1 MKKRIAV
8 IVTVGFAVVLG
19 FTASLFAM
27 NESVAENSVVIIY
40 GSRYGSTAQ
49 TGKWIAEGM
58 DGKADVISAAD
69 VGDLSGYK
77 AVILGSGIYGGK
89 LQEDMIA
96 FLSEHKDAVKGK
108 IAALYVVCGA
118 TPPGSDRYLT
128 MFAEQC
134 GADPELKQAFQGW
147 MKQELFT
154 PEDKKGM
161 EEYAKR
167 SGRPLEDY
175 DRTDKDKCT
184 EFGKKILE
192 SLGH

>member
-8 IVTVGFAVVLG
+8 ILVVGFAVGLG
-19 FTASLFAM
+19 FAASLFAM
-27 NESVAENSVVIIY
+27 NESTAENSVVIIY

-77 AVILGSGIYGGK
+77 AVILGSGIYGGT

-96 FLSEHKDAVKGK
+96 FLAEYKDAVKDK
-108 IAALYVVCGA
+108 IIALYVVSA
-118 TPPGSDRYLT
+118 QASPGSDGYLT

-134 GADPELKQAFQGW
+134 GVDPEFTFGFQGR
-147 MKQELFT
+147 MIQKMLT
-154 PEDKKGM
+154 PEDKKYM
-161 EEYAKR
+161 DEYAKR
-167 SGRPLEDY
+167 KKRTIEDY
-175 DRTDKDKCT
+175 DRMDKDKCLV
-184 EFGKKILE
+184 FGKQILE
-192 SLGH
+192 SLLH